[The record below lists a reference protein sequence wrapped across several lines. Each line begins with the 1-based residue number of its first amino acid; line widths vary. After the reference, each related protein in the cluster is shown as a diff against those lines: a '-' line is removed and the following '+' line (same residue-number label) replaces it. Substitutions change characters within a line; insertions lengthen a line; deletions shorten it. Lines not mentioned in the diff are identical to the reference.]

1 MHVCYCHR
9 SRLRRGCQVR
19 GRGGVVRGGV
29 TFFRSGGG
37 AAARAYLEQDH
48 ARADDYYLTEGAGLA
63 DRVVVSGDGAVLVS
77 GALDGDAYEA
87 WADWRDPVTGETHG
101 TPRERKIVDP
111 VSGVVVGSASSPRFV
126 EMTVN
131 SDKTL
136 SIAAALN
143 PAVSAALD
151 AAQRDAADEM
161 TAYMGRHS
169 RTRVGPLGRQ
179 RLVAVERLE
188 AAVISHRTSRAGD
201 PHRHLH
207 LQWNARVFA
216 EAKWRGLDTATTLR
230 QQGALRGIGES
241 VINSHPQLRQALAEA
256 GYTFDPATGKVVELE
271 PYVAGMSK
279 RAVQVDAN
287 RTVLEAEWRAAHPGV
302 TPGPKIV
309 RSWDRQAWDR
319 DRPEKKP
326 SVLSNEARWVGELV
340 DAGYTAPARQVPLV
354 AVSIASLDRDRIAAD
369 VVRQVSAGRSAW
381 SVADLH
387 DAAGHLVAGT
397 GITANKGVLGELLE
411 DLTARAVDRS
421 TALTEPALG
430 VMPEAVRHL
439 TSTHVIAVDKDLSDR
454 FAARAT
460 HAGVD
465 AALPDVVV
473 AGGRELGAQQRAVV
487 QAMAGTHQL
496 VVVEGAAG
504 AGKTTALLAAKEV
517 LAGQGRRQVVVAPTV
532 KAAKE
537 ATQATGSQASSIHKL
552 LYQHGWRWDDAGQWT
567 RLAVGDVDPKTGAV
581 FAGPSPE
588 YVLDARTQ
596 VVVDEAGMIDQDTGR
611 ALLVTADDAG
621 APIVLMGDR
630 AQLAAVGRGG
640 VLDKAVLLTASHVD
654 VDEVHRFTDPE
665 YAALTVR
672 MRNRE
677 EPGVIF
683 DQLTARGQVQIHTT
697 EAQAFTAMSEGG
709 LADTAAGRTVAMS
722 VSTNEAATALNGAV
736 RDARLTAGLVT
747 EGRTATGSDGVLIG
761 RGDLVMTRRN
771 DTDLGVANRDLYTV
785 AKVHR
790 DGGLVVVGSDRRRR
804 TLTPEY
810 VAEKVHLGYAT
821 TAHGNQGT
829 TVDTAHMLFSPG
841 VGAAGVY
848 VPMTRG
854 RDANTLHVVA
864 VDHEDAR
871 EQFIEAMTR
880 ESGDRGLDAARK
892 TLAAQTRGL
901 DLDPDTRAP
910 ERRIL
915 DTVAGR
921 RPDLTARE
929 AEYRQGRVAALEKWV
944 VWGEARQQTIVDA
957 TARLRRESDWV
968 ASGKPTPEKI
978 NNTIRDLAAAQK
990 AAETALAEA
999 RTRHAT
1005 MTGEAWQSG
1014 YREAS
1019 DDVNRVI
1026 ASQKTVDEARLF
1038 SRREARAGHAAVIA
1052 EIEQRTG
1059 HAAPVNWADGSAWAK
1074 ARADDARARADTE
1087 GSPVVTAAQARVDTA
1102 RQEAEAFTVDAARLR
1117 AEWTAN
1123 IAQGQESVYDRMR
1136 AAGAPEAGIRARQ
1149 FADSQFAGT
1158 RSSTGTPTQQLK
1170 TAKQELDHAQKTI
1183 RAAGKRIE
1191 TFDNATPAGR
1201 SQIMDDHARRQQEQ
1215 AREKAAAQ
1223 AAKAAES
1230 QRQQRAR
1237 NHYNN
1242 TPTHDRDRGG
1252 PSLGR

>member
-1 MHVCYCHR
+1 M
-9 SRLRRGCQVR
+9 Q

-48 ARADDYYLTEGAGLA
+48 VRADDYYLAEGAGLA
-63 DRVVVSGDGAVLVS
+63 DRVVVSGDGTVLVS
-77 GALDGDAYEA
+77 GVLDGDAYEA
-87 WADWRDPVTGETHG
+87 WADWRDPVTGEAHG
-101 TPRERKIVDP
+101 APRERKIVDP
-111 VSGVVVGSASSPRFV
+111 VSGVVVGWASSPRFV

-143 PAVSAALD
+143 PSVSAALD

-179 RLVAVERLE
+179 RLVPVERLE

-216 EAKWRGLDTATTLR
+216 EGKWRGLDTATTLR

-241 VINSHPQLRQALAEA
+241 VINSHPHLRTALAEA

-271 PYVAGMSK
+271 PFVAGMSK

-287 RTVLEAEWRAAHPGV
+287 RTVLEAEWRDAHPGV
-302 TPGPKIV
+302 TPGPRIV

-340 DAGYTAPARQVPLV
+340 DAGYKVPTRQVPVV

-369 VVRQVSAGRSAW
+369 VVQQVGAGRSAW

-397 GITANKGVLGELLE
+397 GITADKGVLGEFLE

-421 TALTEPALG
+421 TALTEPAHG
-430 VMPEAVRHL
+430 VVMPEAVRHL
-439 TSTHVIAVDKDLSDR
+439 TSAHVVAGEKDLSDR
-454 FAARAT
+454 LAARAA
-460 HAGVD
+460 HAGLD
-465 AALPDVVV
+465 AALPDVMV
-473 AGGRELGAQQRAVV
+473 AGGRELGVQQRAVV

-504 AGKTTALLAAKEV
+504 AGKTTALLAAKSV
-517 LAGQGRRQVVVAPTV
+517 LEGQGRRQVVVAPTV

-537 ATQATGSQASSIHKL
+537 AAQATESQASSIHKL
-552 LYQHGWRWDDAGQWT
+552 LHQHGWRWDDAGRWT
-567 RLAVGDVDPKTGAV
+567 RLAVGDTDPKTGAV

-596 VVVDEAGMIDQDTGR
+596 VVVDEAGMIDQDTAR
-611 ALLVTADDAG
+611 ALLVTADDAD

-640 VLDKAVLLTASHVD
+640 VLDKAVLLTTSHVD
-654 VDEVHRFTDPE
+654 VDEVHRFTDPA

-672 MRNRE
+672 MRDRE

-683 DQLTARGQVQIHTT
+683 DQLAARGQVHIHTT
-697 EAQAFTAMSEGG
+697 EEQAFTAMSEGA
-709 LADTAAGRTVAMS
+709 LADTAAGRSVAMS
-722 VSTNEAATALNGAV
+722 VSTNEAATALNGSV

-747 EGRTATGSDGVLIG
+747 AGRSATGSDGVLIG

-771 DTDLGVANRDLYTV
+771 DTDLGVANRDIYTV
-785 AKVHR
+785 AQVHR
-790 DGGLVVVGSDRRRR
+790 DGGLVVVGTDRRRR
-804 TLTPEY
+804 TLTPDY

-829 TVDTAHMLFSPG
+829 TVDSAHTLLTPG
-841 VGAAGVY
+841 VDAAGVY

-854 RDANTLHVVA
+854 REANTLHVVA
-864 VDHEDAR
+864 VDQADAR
-871 EQFIEAMTR
+871 AQFVEAMTR

-892 TLAAQTRGL
+892 TLATQTRGL
-901 DLDPDTRAP
+901 DLSSDTRSP
-910 ERRIL
+910 
-915 DTVAGR
+915 TVR
-921 RPDLTARE
+921 LIEDLKTRTPDLTPAEAVFRERWMGVLDRRVHELERRE
-929 AEYRQGRVAALEKWV
+929 AV
-944 VWGEARQQTIVDA
+944 VRGA
-957 TARLRRESDWV
+957 TERKQRAEDWV
-968 ASGKPTPEKI
+968 ASGKPTPEQARTAVTDATTERDAARKALEVARRDQQHHLSGVGGDTRTQLWQEINRAHDAEQAVGRANVFQKLQARTAFREVKADVEQKI
-978 NNTIRDLAAAQK
+978 GGPLPHPQDRGTWVENRAREAMKT
-990 AAETALAEA
+990 AETATA
-999 RTRHAT
+999 
-1005 MTGEAWQSG
+1005 
-1014 YREAS
+1014 
-1019 DDVNRVI
+1019 
-1026 ASQKTVDEARLF
+1026 
-1038 SRREARAGHAAVIA
+1038 
-1052 EIEQRTG
+1052 
-1059 HAAPVNWADGSAWAK
+1059 
-1074 ARADDARARADTE
+1074 
-1087 GSPVVTAAQARVDTA
+1087 PVVTAAANRMSTAEQVLAERQEAQKRVTAEWAQVIDRRNDPAAGMAPEMQRAYRAAQDSQAETRRLFKMGDPLDRHVGREERETFAARDLSPARERVEKTSHYIDSFDHATPDQRTGMIERAAARAAQQEKTAAEKA
-1102 RQEAEAFTVDAARLR
+1102 RQE
-1117 AEWTAN
+1117 
-1123 IAQGQESVYDRMR
+1123 Y
-1136 AAGAPEAGIRARQ
+1136 
-1149 FADSQFAGT
+1149 
-1158 RSSTGTPTQQLK
+1158 QQ
-1170 TAKQELDHAQKTI
+1170 A
-1183 RAAGKRIE
+1183 
-1191 TFDNATPAGR
+1191 
-1201 SQIMDDHARRQQEQ
+1201 
-1215 AREKAAAQ
+1215 
-1223 AAKAAES
+1223 
-1230 QRQQRAR
+1230 QRAR
-1237 NHYNN
+1237 RSY
-1242 TPTHDRDRGG
+1242 TPPHLGDRDRGHD
-1252 PSLGR
+1252 LGR